1 MLRSDVS
8 RDFYD
13 IRGHY
18 AAATLQFFF
27 QYKYIH
33 LNIFIFISTFFHQV
47 NPVRK
52 AARPCS
58 LRGPFDRDDGK
69 DDGDHDGIT
78 DDSHPMKDT
87 SPMPQGGADHRPRDG
102 YD

>member
-1 MLRSDVS
+1 MFPVIFTTFVDT
-8 RDFYD
+8 
-13 IRGHY
+13 
-18 AAATLQFFF
+18 TLQLRCSFFF